1 MPKPMTADE
10 KYHMMTETPIPRLIT
25 RMAVPSIISMLV
37 TSLYNMADTFFIG
50 QLDNTSATG
59 AISVVFPLMAI
70 IQAVG
75 FLLGQG
81 SGNTISRTLGR
92 QDTQDAA
99 RTASTGFFGALIV
112 GLVFSVLCLSFLA
125 PLMRLLGATE
135 TILPYA
141 IDYGRFIII
150 GAPWMMASIV
160 LNVQMRFQG
169 NAFFSMIGI
178 ASGALINI
186 ALDPIFI
193 YGLHMGIAG
202 AALATIISQ
211 GVSFGLLL
219 SGTFRG
225 GNIRIRLRNFSP
237 DMAHIKPIFLG
248 GLPSLCR
255 QGLGSVASILMNVAA
270 RTYGGITP
278 EAIDAAV
285 AAIGIV
291 NRMMQ
296 FCASA
301 IIGFGQGFQPVC
313 GFNYGAKKYGR
324 VRQGFFFTF
333 KVMLLSMLVIAA
345 IGLTVSPIVIRLF
358 SRDEAVIAFGAVTL
372 RYQCAVF
379 PLTALLFAS
388 NMTMQTMGMAG
399 RASILAM
406 ARNGVCF
413 IPMILILPPLLGALG
428 VQLAQAAADAL
439 SFALSIPMIIPVLRM
454 LREKEQAQK
463 TI

>member
-1 MPKPMTADE
+1 MTAAE
-10 KYHMMTETPIPRLIT
+10 KHRMMTETPIPRLIT
-25 RMAVPSIISMLV
+25 RMAVPSVISMLV

-81 SGNTISRTLGR
+81 SGNTISRTLGK
-92 QDTQDAA
+92 QDTEDAA

-112 GLVFSVLCLSFLA
+112 GVLFSGLCLCCLT

-141 IDYGRFIII
+141 VDYGRYIII

-186 ALDPIFI
+186 ALDPVFI
-193 YGLHMGIAG
+193 YGLDMGIAG

-211 GVSFGLLL
+211 GVSFCLLF

-237 DMAHIKPIFLG
+237 DMAHVKPIFLG

-255 QGLGSVASILMNVAA
+255 QGLGSVASILMNIAA
-270 RTYGGITP
+270 RTYGGVTP

-333 KVMLLSMLVIAA
+333 KVMLCAMLVIAA
-345 IGLTVSPIVIRLF
+345 IGLTVSPFVIRLF
-358 SRDEAVIAFGAVTL
+358 SRDEAVIAFGSITL
-372 RYQCAVF
+372 RFQCAVF

-406 ARNGVCF
+406 ARNGLCF
-413 IPMILILPPLLGALG
+413 IPMILLLPPLLGALG

-454 LREKEQAQK
+454 LREKENAQN

>member
-1 MPKPMTADE
+1 MPKPMTAAE
-10 KYHMMTETPIPRLIT
+10 KHRMMTETPIPRLIT
-25 RMAVPSIISMLV
+25 RMAVPSVISMLV

-81 SGNTISRTLGR
+81 SGNTISRTLGK
-92 QDTQDAA
+92 QDTEDAA

-112 GLVFSVLCLSFLA
+112 GVLFSGLCLCFLS

-141 IDYGRFIII
+141 VDYGRYIII

-186 ALDPIFI
+186 ALDPVFI
-193 YGLHMGIAG
+193 YGLDMGIAG

-211 GVSFGLLL
+211 GVSFCLLF

-237 DMAHIKPIFLG
+237 DMAHVKPIFLG

-255 QGLGSVASILMNVAA
+255 QGLGSVASILMNIAA
-270 RTYGGITP
+270 RTYGGVTP

-333 KVMLLSMLVIAA
+333 KVMLCAMLVIAA
-345 IGLTVSPIVIRLF
+345 IGLTVSPFVIRLF
-358 SRDEAVIAFGAVTL
+358 SRDEAVIAFGSITL
-372 RYQCAVF
+372 RFQCVVF

-406 ARNGVCF
+406 ARNGLCF
-413 IPMILILPPLLGALG
+413 IPMILLLPPLLGALG

-454 LREKEQAQK
+454 LREKENAQN

>member
-1 MPKPMTADE
+1 MTAAE
-10 KYHMMTETPIPRLIT
+10 KHRMMTETPIPRLIT
-25 RMAVPSIISMLV
+25 RMAVPSVISMLV

-81 SGNTISRTLGR
+81 SGNTISRTLGK
-92 QDTQDAA
+92 QDTEDAA

-112 GLVFSVLCLSFLA
+112 GVLFSGLCLCFLS

-141 IDYGRFIII
+141 VDYGRYIII

-186 ALDPIFI
+186 ALDPVFI
-193 YGLHMGIAG
+193 YGLDMGIAG

-211 GVSFGLLL
+211 GVSFCLLF

-237 DMAHIKPIFLG
+237 DMAHVKPIFLG

-255 QGLGSVASILMNVAA
+255 QGLGSVASILMNIAA
-270 RTYGGITP
+270 RTYGGVTP

-333 KVMLLSMLVIAA
+333 KVMLCAMLVIAA
-345 IGLTVSPIVIRLF
+345 IGLTVSPFVIRLF
-358 SRDEAVIAFGAVTL
+358 SRDEAVIAFGSITL
-372 RYQCAVF
+372 RFQCVVF

-406 ARNGVCF
+406 ARNGLCF
-413 IPMILILPPLLGALG
+413 IPMILLLPPLLGALG

-454 LREKEQAQK
+454 LREKENAQN

>member
-1 MPKPMTADE
+1 MPKPMTAAE
-10 KYHMMTETPIPRLIT
+10 KHRMMTETPIPRLIT
-25 RMAVPSIISMLV
+25 RMAVPSVISMLV

-81 SGNTISRTLGR
+81 SGNTISRTLGK
-92 QDTQDAA
+92 QDTEDAA

-112 GLVFSVLCLSFLA
+112 GVLFSGLCLCCLT

-141 IDYGRFIII
+141 VDYGRYIII

-186 ALDPIFI
+186 ALDPVFI
-193 YGLHMGIAG
+193 YGLDMGIAG

-211 GVSFGLLL
+211 GVSFCLLF

-237 DMAHIKPIFLG
+237 DMAHVKPIFLG

-255 QGLGSVASILMNVAA
+255 QGLGSVASILMNIAA
-270 RTYGGITP
+270 RTYGGVTP

-333 KVMLLSMLVIAA
+333 KVMLCAMLVIAA
-345 IGLTVSPIVIRLF
+345 IGLTVSPFVIRLF
-358 SRDEAVIAFGAVTL
+358 SRDEAVIAFGSITL
-372 RYQCAVF
+372 RFQCAVF

-406 ARNGVCF
+406 ARNGLCF
-413 IPMILILPPLLGALG
+413 IPMILLLPPLLGALG
-428 VQLAQAAADAL
+428 VQLAQ
-439 SFALSIPMIIPVLRM
+439 VR
-454 LREKEQAQK
+454 R
-463 TI
+463 TR

>member
-1 MPKPMTADE
+1 MPQPMTADE